1 MIGEAF
7 MFYLQDQGRGT
18 VGQDL
23 FLSFQPV
30 SPDNCIVI
38 YDTSPPVLEESQGLQ
53 VDNMTCQVL
62 VRNKDYLQARDSIAA
77 IHRDIVGYDGNMGG
91 FDVTIVQVDQAP
103 ASIGQDE
110 KGRAEWSAHYRF
122 RVISKGDTFRI

>member
-7 MFYLQDQGRGT
+7 MRYLAAEGYGT
-18 VGQDL
+18 VGADL
-23 FLSFQPV
+23 FLGFQPD
-30 SPDNCIVI
+30 SPDNCITI
-38 YDTSPPVLEESQGLQ
+38 YDTSPPVLPESQGLQ
-53 VDNMTCQVL
+53 VDQMTCQVL

-77 IHRDIVGYDGNMGG
+77 IHRDIVGYDGTMGG
-91 FDVTIVQVDQAP
+91 FDVTAVFIDQAP

-122 RVISKGDTFRI
+122 RVASEGDKYRI

>member
-18 VGQDL
+18 VGEDL
-23 FLSFQPV
+23 FLSFQPDM
-30 SPDNCIVI
+30 PDDCIVI
-38 YDTSPPVLEESQGLQ
+38 YDTSSPVLEESQGLQ

-62 VRNKDYLQARDSIAA
+62 VRNADYLQARDTIAA
-77 IHRDIVGYDGNMGG
+77 IHRDIVGYDGTMGG
-91 FDVTIVQVDQAP
+91 LDVTAVFIDQAP

>member
-7 MFYLQDQGRGT
+7 MFHLETKGRGT
-18 VGQDL
+18 VGKDL
-23 FLSFQPV
+23 FLSFQPDM
-30 SPDNCIVI
+30 PDDCIVV
-38 YDTSPPVLEESQGLQ
+38 YDTSPPVLDESQGLQ

-62 VRNKDYLQARDSIAA
+62 VRNTDYLQARDTIAA
-77 IHRDIVGYDGNMGG
+77 IHRDIVGYDGTMGG
-91 FDVTIVQVDQAP
+91 FDVTAVYIDQAP